1 MKFLFDDWSLNLFVK
16 LFPQYLY
23 TQWSNNSKQYILPKE
38 QYLLKGDQIHGFI
51 HQTKYQYEWINLF
64 CVGFYWS
71 TIPLLCIGI
80 KVSKSL

>member
-16 LFPQYLY
+16 LFTQYLY
-23 TQWSNNSKQYILPKE
+23 TQFDTITLPKD
-38 QYLLKGDQIHGFI
+38 QCLLKGDQIHGFI